1 VHIAKDN
8 KDFYNTHLTTFFSE
22 LNQMEDKNLGGL
34 ILAYPADMCSQCKT
48 VKTGVAM
55 KLSTYACYCCE
66 VHKNDLAKA
75 NKELCGDCSQSGCNT
90 CYHHPIL
97 EEGLLHNLCM
107 ELEDLTKE
115 WPHLVQYPFNSSKI
129 KLGSSRE
136 TSVDP
141 RNIEYEPQ
149 TVQQCIQYSNM
160 IREEIRL
167 RGISNANLATPEQRL
182 LLYEVL
188 IMEHRYSLLKGLCE
202 LKAKE
207 EAMILLEKA
216 VPCLLQLENRV
227 SECIIQMVFLEALS
241 YIEDDNHATMEY
253 ILSMECYMNKTIFG
267 EYEAPSGWKF
277 PYESNKLG
285 EVKFSNWGA

>member
-1 VHIAKDN
+1 
-8 KDFYNTHLTTFFSE
+8 
-22 LNQMEDKNLGGL
+22 
-34 ILAYPADMCSQCKT
+34 
-48 VKTGVAM
+48 
-55 KLSTYACYCCE
+55 
-66 VHKNDLAKA
+66 
-75 NKELCGDCSQSGCNT
+75 
-90 CYHHPIL
+90 
-97 EEGLLHNLCM
+97 
-107 ELEDLTKE
+107 
-115 WPHLVQYPFNSSKI
+115 
-129 KLGSSRE
+129 
-136 TSVDP
+136 
-141 RNIEYEPQ
+141 
-149 TVQQCIQYSNM
+149 M

-202 LKAKE
+202 LKTKE

>member
-1 VHIAKDN
+1 
-8 KDFYNTHLTTFFSE
+8 
-22 LNQMEDKNLGGL
+22 MEDKNLGWL

-141 RNIEYEPQ
+141 RNIEYEPK
-149 TVQQCIQYSNM
+149 
-160 IREEIRL
+160 L
-167 RGISNANLATPEQRL
+167 FSNA
-182 LLYEVL
+182 
-188 IMEHRYSLLKGLCE
+188 YST
-202 LKAKE
+202 A
-207 EAMILLEKA
+207 I
-216 VPCLLQLENRV
+216 
-227 SECIIQMVFLEALS
+227 
-241 YIEDDNHATMEY
+241 
-253 ILSMECYMNKTIFG
+253 
-267 EYEAPSGWKF
+267 
-277 PYESNKLG
+277 
-285 EVKFSNWGA
+285 